1 MNFKE
6 MMYIK
11 IWKTTGMVK
20 VPNKIINASP
30 WTFSH
35 PSTQEDVLNTCCVP
49 GTKLGAGDSQAEMT
63 ERLFST
69 HSSLR
74 RIRWLASSFS
84 SFRKSL
90 HISNPWL
97 LSSIK
102 WAMAWELGVNQMQTI
117 TGRMD
122 EQQDP
127 PVGHR
132 ELYSIA
138 YIESEKQRAYMD
150 NGSTLLY
157 SRNQDN
163 IVSQL
168 PSVKNK

>member
-1 MNFKE
+1 
-6 MMYIK
+6 
-11 IWKTTGMVK
+11 
-20 VPNKIINASP
+20 
-30 WTFSH
+30 
-35 PSTQEDVLNTCCVP
+35 
-49 GTKLGAGDSQAEMT
+49 
-63 ERLFST
+63 
-69 HSSLR
+69 
-74 RIRWLASSFS
+74 
-84 SFRKSL
+84 
-90 HISNPWL
+90 
-97 LSSIK
+97 
-102 WAMAWELGVNQMQTI
+102 MAWELGVNQMQTI